1 MDDLNSKTLPG
12 YFPWCDRLLACS
24 RRARASLALLPCL
37 LLPTSRDALQTS
49 GSLGLPSRQVQP
61 SKAANV
67 LHLLSTGSIAGV
79 VGERAASPAGFVHVL
94 YGWGSCLRQP
104 SSVARRDYGHICRL
118 AWGLTAPRR
127 SSRTLQGRL
136 EPNPLFICFRRH
148 DAAKRLVQ
156 LGHLPCPS
164 PPTLVAPLF
173 SVSSKQGRR
182 GSLVGRSGNLFAR

>member
-1 MDDLNSKTLPG
+1 M
-12 YFPWCDRLLACS
+12 
-24 RRARASLALLPCL
+24 
-37 LLPTSRDALQTS
+37 
-49 GSLGLPSRQVQP
+49 
-61 SKAANV
+61 
-67 LHLLSTGSIAGV
+67 HLLSRGSIAGV

-104 SSVARRDYGHICRL
+104 SSVARRDHGHICRL

-182 GSLVGRSGNLFAR
+182 GSLVGWRAGYVHVRLDARGICSHADLPWL